1 MAKQNRYI
9 GDTACGVLPL
19 IKDSGMTSH
28 DAVFAPCGGCIR
40 PRASVIPEHLT
51 RWRAEC

>member
-28 DAVFAPCGGCIR
+28 DAVFAVR
-40 PRASVIPEHLT
+40 RLYSTARRSYRNT
-51 RWRAEC
+51 